1 MTFPWRSRAGCGCEA
16 GEARGGGRFP
26 PLWTESLRDQSNMR
40 CLTAGT
46 WLRCGPA
53 FLSGRVMLVDLET
66 PDMPLPEGHPFLHK
80 EHMHL
85 VKVQMRS
92 YTKHAGGI
100 WDGPKLPLWRD
111 GRMHWGYVEKVQT
124 SRL

>member
-1 MTFPWRSRAGCGCEA
+1 MKRCSPKKK
-16 GEARGGGRFP
+16 
-26 PLWTESLRDQSNMR
+26 RDQSNMS
-40 CLTAGT
+40 CLTVGT
-46 WLRCGPA
+46 WLHCGPA